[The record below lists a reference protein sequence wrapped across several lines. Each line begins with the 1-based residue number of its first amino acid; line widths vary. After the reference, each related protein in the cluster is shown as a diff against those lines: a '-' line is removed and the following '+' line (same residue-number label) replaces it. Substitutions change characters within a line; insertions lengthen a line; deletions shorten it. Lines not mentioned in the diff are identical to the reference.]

1 MREVEGDKC
10 PEQSSWS
17 THVPQGVDKE
27 GIMEV
32 KREQQHKDHLLLLSV
47 AIGPGK
53 QQPRLKHR

>member
-1 MREVEGDKC
+1 
-10 PEQSSWS
+10 
-17 THVPQGVDKE
+17 
-27 GIMEV
+27 MEV